1 MLNKYNELLE
11 MLEKEEYI
19 VDRFECNEQYEAY
32 VSDNNYTIGIY
43 LEDDAIEVYV
53 HDDDDDDEE
62 CLESKKYLNIKFA
75 YNFIKRYLED

>member
-11 MLEKEEYI
+11 MLEREEYI
-19 VDRFECNEQYEAY
+19 VSRFECNEQYEAY

-43 LEDDAIEVYV
+43 LEDDAVEIYV
-53 HDDDDDDEE
+53 HDEEE
-62 CLESKKYLNIKFA
+62 CLENKKYLNIKFA